1 MVEQAIIVKL
11 VKGDVMKQIIGIT
24 GGIAS
29 GKSTVC
35 QYLISLGYV
44 VIDSDVISKDLSQ
57 KGKPIYNAI
66 LESFGLA
73 YFLPNLEL
81 DRKKLG
87 RYIFENPEAREKLNA
102 ITHPLIVEEMKNLI
116 QKTEENLIFLDIPL
130 LFEAK
135 LSYLCDTIVC
145 VYVDQETQLKRLMNR
160 DGISKEYALT
170 KIASQ
175 MSLEEKRKQ
184 SDYVIES
191 KESFEETQENIKK
204 ILQRIKG
211 E

>member
-1 MVEQAIIVKL
+1 
-11 VKGDVMKQIIGIT
+11 MKKVVGIT

-44 VIDSDVISKDLSQ
+44 VIDSDLISKDLSQ
-57 KGKPIYNAI
+57 KGKPIYKAI
-66 LESFGLA
+66 LETFGPT
-73 YFLPNLEL
+73 YFLTNLEL

-87 RYIFENPEAREKLNA
+87 RYIFENPLAREKLNA

-145 VYVDQETQLKRLMNR
+145 VYVDKETQLKRLMNR
-160 DGISKEYALT
+160 DGISKEYALS

-175 MSLEEKRKQ
+175 MSLEEKKNK
-184 SDYVIES
+184 SNYVIES
-191 KESFEETQENIKK
+191 MESFEETKENVRK
-204 ILQRIKG
+204 ILKKLKG

>member
-1 MVEQAIIVKL
+1 MRKVV
-11 VKGDVMKQIIGIT
+11 GIT

-35 QYLISLGYV
+35 QYISSLGYE
-44 VIDSDVISKDLSQ
+44 VIDSDEISRKLSQ
-57 KGKPIYNAI
+57 RGMPLYAAI
-66 LESFGLA
+66 LKAFGDDYLKKD
-73 YFLPNLEL
+73 LEL

-87 RYIFENPEAREKLNA
+87 QYVFGNQEELKKLNS
-102 ITHPLIVEEMKNLI
+102 ISHPLIVEEIKNRI
-116 QKTEENLIFLDIPL
+116 RKSEDSIIFLDIPL

-145 VYVDQETQLKRLMNR
+145 VYVDRDTQLKRLVSR
-160 DGISKEYALT
+160 DGISKEYAER

-175 MSLEEKRKQ
+175 LSLEDKR
-184 SDYVIES
+184 SWADFVIES
-191 KESFEETQENIKK
+191 VDDIHQTKENINTVIKK
-204 ILQRIKG
+204 IKG

>member
-1 MVEQAIIVKL
+1 MKKIV
-11 VKGDVMKQIIGIT
+11 GIT

-44 VIDSDVISKDLSQ
+44 VIDSDTISKDLSQ
-57 KGKPIYNAI
+57 KGRPIYQAI
-66 LESFGLA
+66 FETFGPS

-87 RYIFENPEAREKLNA
+87 RHIYENPEAREKLNA

-175 MSLEEKRKQ
+175 MSLEEKRTQ

-191 KESFEETQENIKK
+191 KEFFKETQINIRK
-204 ILQRIKG
+204 ILKQIIQG

>member
-1 MVEQAIIVKL
+1 
-11 VKGDVMKQIIGIT
+11 
-24 GGIAS
+24 
-29 GKSTVC
+29 
-35 QYLISLGYV
+35 
-44 VIDSDVISKDLSQ
+44 
-57 KGKPIYNAI
+57 
-66 LESFGLA
+66 
-73 YFLPNLEL
+73 
-81 DRKKLG
+81 
-87 RYIFENPEAREKLNA
+87 
-102 ITHPLIVEEMKNLI
+102 
-116 QKTEENLIFLDIPL
+116 EENLIFLDIPL

-175 MSLEEKRKQ
+175 MSLEEKRSQ

-191 KESFEETQENIKK
+191 KEFFKETQENIRK
-204 ILQRIKG
+204 ILKQIIRG

>member
-1 MVEQAIIVKL
+1 
-11 VKGDVMKQIIGIT
+11 MKKVVGIT

-35 QYLISLGYV
+35 KYLISLGYP
-44 VIDSDVISKDLSQ
+44 VIDSDEISRNLSQ
-57 KGKPIYNAI
+57 KKMPIYNVI
-66 LESFGLA
+66 LESFGLE

-81 DRKKLG
+81 DREKLG
-87 RYIFENPEAREKLNA
+87 RYIFSNMDARQKLNT
-102 ITHPLIVEEMKNLI
+102 ITHPIIVEEMKNLI
-116 QKTEENLIFLDIPL
+116 QKSEENLIFLDIPL

-145 VYVDQETQLKRLMNR
+145 VYVDQETQLKRLINR

-175 MSLEEKRKQ
+175 MSLEEKKKK

-191 KESFEETQENIKK
+191 KGSFTETQKNIKK
-204 ILQRIKG
+204 ILNKIKG

>member
-1 MVEQAIIVKL
+1 
-11 VKGDVMKQIIGIT
+11 MKKVVGIT

-44 VIDSDVISKDLSQ
+44 VIDSDVISKALSQ
-57 KGKPIYNAI
+57 KGKPIYSAI
-66 LESFGLA
+66 LEGFGPA

-87 RYIFENPEAREKLNA
+87 RYIFENPEAREKLNR

-145 VYVDQETQLKRLMNR
+145 VYVDKATQLKRLIHR
-160 DGISKEYALT
+160 DGISKEYALA

-175 MSLEEKRKQ
+175 MSLDEKKSQ
-184 SDYVIES
+184 SDFVIES
-191 KESFEETQENIKK
+191 KESFSETKENVKK
-204 ILQRIKG
+204 ILKLIKG